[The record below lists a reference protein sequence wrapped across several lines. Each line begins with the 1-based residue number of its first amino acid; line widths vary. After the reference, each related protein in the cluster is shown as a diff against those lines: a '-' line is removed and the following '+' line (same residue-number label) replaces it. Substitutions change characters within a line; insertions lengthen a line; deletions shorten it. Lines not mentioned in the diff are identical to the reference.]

1 MGAHAERS
9 ENPGNLPRNPRQT
22 RHSLTIPPTMSTP
35 DELQAQSD
43 WRRYAALGAV
53 GSTFVGSILLM
64 SPFVVMQLRSEL
76 PYMSTPRRKVLKA
89 LKFISERQPKR
100 TAGTKS
106 NTCTK
111 ISRTFYDLGSGD
123 GEAVL
128 AAAEAGWTAVG
139 IEMNPTLWLIS
150 QLRRLWSP
158 AEVRQRSRFVLG
170 DMFAKH
176 RICSADAVM
185 VFGVKPLMP
194 RIADK
199 ISTECKGGTC
209 VMSYRFRIPTV
220 GNASGSN
227 GGNGGIVDRSNGK
240 LDAEMVY
247 DEEEMRVWKI
257 STTLIEGAD
266 NDDIGNND

>member
-1 MGAHAERS
+1 
-9 ENPGNLPRNPRQT
+9 
-22 RHSLTIPPTMSTP
+22 MSAP

-76 PYMSTPRRKVLKA
+76 PYMSTPRHKVLKA
-89 LKFISERQPKR
+89 LQFISERQSKR

-106 NTCTK
+106 NAT

-150 QLRRLWSP
+150 QVRRLWSP

-170 DMFAKH
+170 DMFRQ
-176 RICSADAVM
+176 RIVSADAVM
-185 VFGVKPLMP
+185 IFGVKPLMP

-199 ISTECKGGTC
+199 ISTECKRGTH

-227 GGNGGIVDRSNGK
+227 GDNDDKSNEGK

-247 DEEEMRVWKI
+247 DEQEMRVY
-257 STTLIEGAD
+257 LFERRH
-266 NDDIGNND
+266 

>member
-1 MGAHAERS
+1 
-9 ENPGNLPRNPRQT
+9 
-22 RHSLTIPPTMSTP
+22 MSTP
-35 DELQAQSD
+35 EELQAQSD

-76 PYMSTPRRKVLKA
+76 PYMSTPRHKVLKA

-106 NTCTK
+106 NTA

-139 IEMNPTLWLIS
+139 IEMNPTLWVIS

-170 DMFAKH
+170 DMFRQ

-185 VFGVKPLMP
+185 IFGVKPLMP
-194 RIADK
+194 RIAHK
-199 ISTECKGGTC
+199 ISTECNRGTSVH

-220 GNASGSN
+220 ENASDSN
-227 GGNGGIVDRSNGK
+227 GGNADRSNEGK
-240 LDAEMVY
+240 LDAEMVF
-247 DEEEMRVWKI
+247 DEAEMRIWEM
-257 STTLIEGAD
+257 STSLKSDIEGAD
-266 NDDIGNND
+266 DDIGNND

>member
-1 MGAHAERS
+1 MA
-9 ENPGNLPRNPRQT
+9 
-22 RHSLTIPPTMSTP
+22 TP

-100 TAGTKS
+100 TAETKS
-106 NTCTK
+106 NTCTT

-185 VFGVKPLMP
+185 VFGVRPLMP

-199 ISTECKGGTC
+199 ISAECDGGTF

-220 GNASGSN
+220 GNVSDDN
-227 GGNGGIVDRSNGK
+227 GGNDDRSNEGK
-240 LDAEMVY
+240 LDAEMVF
-247 DEEEMRVWKI
+247 DEDEMRI
-257 STTLIEGAD
+257 LEMSTSLKCDIEGAD
-266 NDDIGNND
+266 DIENEND